1 MKLLLSPSSEKT
13 NLSYGVP
20 QIQYHKTL
28 GYPVSFRFDLNPQ
41 IADDEFVYTVADVA
55 FSK

>member
-1 MKLLLSPSSEKT
+1 M
-13 NLSYGVP
+13 NLSDGGVP
-20 QIQYHKTL
+20 QIQYSKTL